1 MIRLPFR
8 PAPAARSTLRR
19 IFCLAALLVGFHGLP
34 AYAGPV
40 EDAKAWL
47 DEGDDLM
54 KKAEKAKGS
63 KRPEALTDAI
73 KKFARAHMLINGQK
87 LQNDAPELLKEIE
100 KRLDDSAAMPEVAA
114 LRRDLVTQA
123 VDAAAADE
131 LTKAYDHLAAARD
144 LDPRDRTVEY
154 ALRVIGQRMG
164 DN

>member
-1 MIRLPFR
+1 MIRPPFR
-8 PAPAARSTLRR
+8 PGRVL
-19 IFCLAALLVGFHGLP
+19 CLALLFVAAHGSL

-40 EDAKAWL
+40 EDAKEMMDA
-47 DEGDDLM
+47 GDDLM

-63 KRPEALTDAI
+63 KRPEALTEAI
-73 KKFARAHMLINGQK
+73 KKFARAHMLITSQK
-87 LQNDAPELLKEIE
+87 LQNDAPELLKAIE
-100 KRLDDSAAMPEVAA
+100 KRLDDSGAMPEVAA

-123 VDAAAADE
+123 VDAAAADQ